1 MYGPW
6 QHWELRNELTSFQQF
21 MHCFCVVLK
30 RCETM
35 CTASKQL
42 DKPGVNIRI
51 SLYLVFQWSFVVQ
64 LVYSLFPVFI
74 QQQTKNH
81 LKITNFTKWLHLVSG
96 TMELEL
102 YLQMFKISA
111 SCWCWKLSWHSSIW
125 NTISFQSSLF
135 FSVSFSLL
143 FYNLTVS
150 LKLGW

>member
-1 MYGPW
+1 MLKYR
-6 QHWELRNELTSFQQF
+6 EKYRSTDISVNLY
-21 MHCFCVVLK
+21 FCVVLK

-51 SLYLVFQWSFVVQ
+51 SLYLVLQWSFVVQ

-102 YLQMFKISA
+102 YLQMFKICDFWF

-135 FSVSFSLL
+135 TQSATFHIVFILHMQ
-143 FYNLTVS
+143 
-150 LKLGW
+150 